1 MGKETFID
9 LKDLEVYRLARELSG
24 LAWKVYKPLDWNER
38 KIIGNQF
45 IESIDSVGANIAEGY
60 RRYHRLDKI
69 KFYYNSRGSLS
80 EAIGHWLELLAD
92 REMIDGRDLK
102 DMRTVADKLS
112 YKLESFIRST
122 YRTAV
127 KHCPEKV

>member
-69 KFYYNSRGSLS
+69 KFYYSSRGSLS